1 MVATHDFAALARESA
16 RAQGL
21 PDARI
26 ATVEHP
32 IGGVGNAQLLARAET
47 LVDTVLAL
55 LVPEHI

>member
-1 MVATHDFAALARESA
+1 VIASVEFSALAREAA

-32 IGGVGNAQLLARAET
+32 IGGVGESVLLARAES

-55 LVPEHI
+55 LAPELI